1 MERTDTLGALSDGM
15 ADAVESI
22 AASVVKVNGRRRR
35 SGSGVVFAQNK
46 VLTASHVLE
55 RDEDL
60 SVETVGGRTLTAR
73 FAGRDHSTDLAVLDV
88 EGLDV
93 DPAAPAEGEARVGQI
108 SLAVGSHSRGEG
120 PRATLGVVSAVGGPV
135 RTRRGPRLDLTPVSR
150 EGHSSTG
157 GGTYWASW
165 SRAGD
170 VARLSPY
177 LPTWHGVPRGRSRSG
192 APSSADTSA
201 S

>member
-1 MERTDTLGALSDGM
+1 MEHTDTLVALSDGM
-15 ADAVESI
+15 ADAVENI

-35 SGSGVVFAQNK
+35 SGSGVVIAQNK

-55 RDEDL
+55 REEDL
-60 SVETVGGRTLTAR
+60 SVETADGRTLTAR

-88 EGLDV
+88 EDLDV
-93 DPAAPAEGEARVGQI
+93 EPAT
-108 SLAVGSHSRGEG
+108 LAVRDRGPPLGWLAPSEALSAPGEDRGWNVTSR
-120 PRATLGVVSAVGGPV
+120 P
-135 RTRRGPRLDLTPVSR
+135 TRRRTPGSR
-150 EGHSSTG
+150 EVPSSTY

-170 VARLSPY
+170 AARPSPY
-177 LPTWHGVPRGRSRSG
+177 LPTWPGVRRVCSPSG
-192 APSSADTSA
+192 ALSSADTSA